1 MKLSNNNV
9 LIGPTVEGEPIR
21 IEGRVFDG
29 DGAFVED
36 ALVEIWQAD
45 AAGEYATS
53 GGGIS
58 KFTGF
63 GRAESDPTT
72 GTYWFETIKPGRVP
86 DPEGELQAPHLS
98 VIVQARG
105 MLRPVFTRLYFS
117 DEMEANDA
125 DLILRMVPPERRP
138 TLLASLARVEDRKVY
153 RFDVHLQG
161 VEETVFFD
169 F

>member
-1 MKLSNNNV
+1 MKLGGNNV
-9 LIGPTVEGEPIR
+9 LTSPGLEGELIR

-29 DGAFVED
+29 DGSLVED

-45 AAGEYATS
+45 AEGRYAA
-53 GGGIS
+53 GGGGQA

-63 GRAESDPTT
+63 GRAETAPTT
-72 GTYWFETIKPGRVP
+72 GMYWFETIKPGRVP

-117 DEMEANDA
+117 DEMEANNA
-125 DLILRMVPPERRP
+125 DLILRMVPSECRP
-138 TLLASLARVEDRKVY
+138 TLLATLAKIEDRKVY
-153 RFDVHLQG
+153 GFDVRLQG
-161 VEETVFFD
+161 DNETVFFD